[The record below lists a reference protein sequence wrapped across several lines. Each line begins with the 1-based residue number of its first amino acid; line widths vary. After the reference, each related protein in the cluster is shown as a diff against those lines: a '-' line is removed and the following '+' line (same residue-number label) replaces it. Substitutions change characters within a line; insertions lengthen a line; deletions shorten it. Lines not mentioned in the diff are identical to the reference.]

1 MDTTATLLMPPA
13 SSTIAGSVDWLF
25 YLILYISIFFFVLVV
40 GGAIIFVAK
49 YRRKGNSL
57 ATSQVDHSLK
67 LELTWTII
75 PVVIVVILFVLGFTL
90 FMKMNIAPKDALEI
104 KVTAQRWMWTFD
116 YPEGVNSSSELVVP
130 AGKPVKL
137 LMSSTDVI
145 HSFFVPDFRIKM
157 DVLPNRYTLVWFEAP
172 NAGEHNIF
180 CTEYCG
186 KGHSEML
193 GKVRVVGE
201 REYAEWI
208 EKGSGPAAG
217 ISLEDYGAS
226 LYKSRRC
233 ITCHSVDGSPNV
245 GPSFLGVFGHQVGL
259 QDGKQVMVDENYIRE
274 SVLDPQAKVVSGFQP
289 VMPTY
294 QGILKDKDIDA
305 IVAYIKSLSNQ
316 GAK

>member
-1 MDTTATLLMPPA
+1 
-13 SSTIAGSVDWLF
+13 
-25 YLILYISIFFFVLVV
+25 
-40 GGAIIFVAK
+40 
-49 YRRKGNSL
+49 
-57 ATSQVDHSLK
+57 
-67 LELTWTII
+67 
-75 PVVIVVILFVLGFTL
+75 
-90 FMKMNIAPKDALEI
+90 MKMNIAPKDALEI

-116 YPEGVNSSSELVVP
+116 YPQGINSSSELVVP

-157 DVLPNRYTLVWFEAP
+157 DVLPNRYTMVWFEAP
-172 NAGEHNIF
+172 NVGEHNIF

-201 REYAEWI
+201 REYAEWL
-208 EKGSGPAAG
+208 EKSARAWRLVCRWKITAPRFINLAAASPAILSMALPMSVQAFQG
-217 ISLEDYGAS
+217 I
-226 LYKSRRC
+226 
-233 ITCHSVDGSPNV
+233 
-245 GPSFLGVFGHQVGL
+245 FGHQVGL
-259 QDGKQVMVDENYIRE
+259 QDGKQITVDENYIRE
-274 SVLDPQAKVVSGFQP
+274 SVLDPQAKVVAGFQP

-294 QGILKDKDIDA
+294 QGILKDRDIDA